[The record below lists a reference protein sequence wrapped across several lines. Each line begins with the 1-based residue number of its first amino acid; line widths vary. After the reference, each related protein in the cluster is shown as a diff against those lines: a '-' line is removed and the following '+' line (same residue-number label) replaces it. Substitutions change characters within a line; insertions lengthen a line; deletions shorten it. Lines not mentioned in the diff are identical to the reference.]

1 MGFLLSGAPVPREA
15 LSRYLHISTMLAQ
28 WVNTEALVLGTG
40 ESGYGGTLH
49 CGIKWKSFWAE
60 TCE

>member
-1 MGFLLSGAPVPREA
+1 MLLFPERPFLDIF
-15 LSRYLHISTMLAQ
+15 HISTMLAK

-49 CGIKWKSFWAE
+49 CGIKWKPFWAE